1 MDVSYGFLSVLPLIL
16 MIVLAVIT
24 KKVLEP
30 VILCTLLAFIISD
43 KTNFFFAWASA
54 LESEVS
60 NFAYFT
66 LVFASIGALI
76 RLLMKS
82 NSVIGFSRLL
92 SKFIKSRRSAL
103 MATWLAGI
111 LVFADDFINSLGV
124 GTSMRTLTDK
134 YHVSREFLAYTIN
147 STGAIVCILVPM
159 STWGAFLTSQFEKYP
174 VTGSALSDYLHA
186 IPYMFYCWAA
196 LLLVPLFIFRIVPL
210 FGKMKQAEL
219 RTAGG
224 QVFPD
229 GCTQPA
235 QETAEEDSVGHA
247 LDFII
252 PMLLFVVLGIYW
264 GSIPNA
270 IFVAIFSCAVLY
282 LPRKIMT
289 FGEFMDSIVEGVK
302 DMVSVMM
309 LLVFVFLL
317 GTCCS
322 NMGATEYITSVL
334 SPIMIPAILPFATFL
349 GVSLLA
355 IGTGSFWGSAAIAL
369 PVFLELGAAAGAN
382 PYHIFG
388 AAASAIALASHI
400 SFWNDAV
407 TVTCS
412 ACEIRNS
419 DYAQTTTPL
428 LIIPFA
434 VACIGYLIIGFM
446 H

>member
-1 MDVSYGFLSVLPLIL
+1 MEVSYGFLSVLPLIL
-16 MIVLAVIT
+16 MIVLAIIT

-54 LESEVS
+54 LEAEVG

-76 RLLMKS
+76 QLLMKS
-82 NSVIGFSRLL
+82 NSVMGFSRLL
-92 SKFIKSRRSAL
+92 SKFIASRRSAL
-103 MATWLAGI
+103 MTTWVAGI
-111 LVFADDFINSLGV
+111 LIFADDFINSLGV
-124 GTSMRTLTDK
+124 ATSMRTLTDK
-134 YHVSREFLAYTIN
+134 YHVSREFLAYTVN
-147 STGAIVCILVPM
+147 STGAIVCVLVPM
-159 STWGAFLTSQFEKYP
+159 STWGAFITSQFEKYP
-174 VTGSALSDYLHA
+174 VSGSAMSDYLHA

-196 LLLVPLFIFRIVPL
+196 LIMIPLFVFNVIPL
-210 FGKMKQAEL
+210 FGKMKHAEL
-219 RTAGG
+219 RAANG
-224 QVFPD
+224 QVFPE
-229 GCTQPA
+229 GCKQPNR
-235 QETAEEDSVGHA
+235 EMEMNPDSSSA

-270 IFVAIFSCAVLY
+270 IFVSIASCAVLY

-289 FGEFMDSIVEGVK
+289 FTEFMDCIIEGIK
-302 DMVSVMM
+302 DMVSVMV

-317 GTCCS
+317 GSCCS

-369 PVFLELGAAAGAN
+369 PVFLELGAAAGSN

-428 LIIPFA
+428 LIIPIL
-434 VACIGYLIIGFM
+434 VASIGYLVLGFLN
-446 H
+446 

>member
-1 MDVSYGFLSVLPLIL
+1 MEASYGFFSVLPLIL
-16 MIVLAVIT
+16 MIALAIIT

-30 VILCTLLAFIISD
+30 VIFCTLLAYIISD

-54 LESEVS
+54 LEAEVG

-76 RLLMKS
+76 RLLMRS
-82 NSVIGFSRLL
+82 NSVTNFSKVL

-103 MATWLAGI
+103 MVTWAAGI
-111 LVFADDFINSLGV
+111 LIFADDFINSLGV

-134 YHVSREFLAYTIN
+134 YHVSREFLAYTVN
-147 STGAIVCILVPM
+147 STGAIVCVLIPM
-159 STWGAFLTSQFEKYP
+159 STWGAFLVSQFEKYP

-186 IPYMFYCWAA
+186 IPYMFYCWSA
-196 LLLVPLFIFRIVPL
+196 LLLVPLFIFKIVPL
-210 FGKMKQAEL
+210 FGKMKQAEA
-219 RTAGG
+219 RAENG

-229 GCTQPA
+229 GYIQVA
-235 QETAEEDSVGHA
+235 QDTESTSKNGHP

-252 PMLLFVVLGIYW
+252 PMLMFVILGIYW
-264 GSIPNA
+264 GNIPAA
-270 IFVAIFSCAVLY
+270 IFVSIASCALLY

-289 FGEFMDSIVEGVK
+289 FTEFMDSVIDGIK
-302 DMVSVMM
+302 DMVSVMV

-334 SPIMIPAILPFATFL
+334 GPIMIPAILPFATFL

-369 PVFLELGAAAGAN
+369 PVFLQLGAAAGSN

-388 AAASAIALASHI
+388 AAASAIALSSHI

-419 DYAQTTTPL
+419 DYAQTATPL
-428 LIIPFA
+428 LIIPIV
-434 VACIGYLIIGFM
+434 VASVGYLILGFV